1 MQLMTNI
8 ANKQTATAND
18 PEHMR
23 ILVIEDDKEA
33 ATWLLKGLTESG
45 HVADHAVDGE
55 EGLALAR
62 EKVHDVLIVDRMLP
76 RLDGL
81 TMIQTLRAEGVT
93 APVLILSALGDVDER
108 VKGLRAGGDDYL
120 AKPYAFS
127 ELLARIEGLSRRR
140 HQGPQQTR
148 LKAVDLEMDLL
159 TRTVTRSGRPIIL
172 QPREF
177 KLLEYLMRN
186 AGHVV
191 TRTMLLEN
199 VWDYH
204 FDPQTNVIDVHVSR
218 LRAKIDKGF
227 EEPILQTVRGAGYML
242 RAS

>member
-1 MQLMTNI
+1 FPPVNFLRAFPEDRVMQLMTNI

-76 RLDGL
+76 KLDGL
-81 TMIQTLRAEGVT
+81 TIIQTLRAEGVT

-148 LKAVDLEMDLL
+148 LKGVDLDMDLL
-159 TRTVTRSGRPIIL
+159 GRPGPPSAR
-172 QPREF
+172 PR
-177 KLLEYLMRN
+177 L
-186 AGHVV
+186 
-191 TRTMLLEN
+191 
-199 VWDYH
+199 
-204 FDPQTNVIDVHVSR
+204 P
-218 LRAKIDKGF
+218 
-227 EEPILQTVRGAGYML
+227 P
-242 RAS
+242 